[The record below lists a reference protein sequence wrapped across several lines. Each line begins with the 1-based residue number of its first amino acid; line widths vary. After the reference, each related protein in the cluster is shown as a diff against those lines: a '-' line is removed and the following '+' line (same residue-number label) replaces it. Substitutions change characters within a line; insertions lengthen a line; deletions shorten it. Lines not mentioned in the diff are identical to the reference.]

1 MNSKTLRQII
11 RKVANCVG
19 TTIPIVI
26 IDGDSAPTCKGT
38 GYHYRNKSGD
48 LIRYPNAYQR
58 AWGKPIYYPS
68 TIRIE
73 VGKEWPMHVGLIS
86 CVLKST

>member
-1 MNSKTLRQII
+1 MNLRKAI
-11 RKVANCVG
+11 RRAANCVG

-26 IDGDSAPTCKGT
+26 VDGDSAPTCKGT

-48 LIRYPNAYQR
+48 FIHSPNAYRR

-68 TIRIE
+68 TQRIE
-73 VGKEWPMHVGLIS
+73 VGMEWPMHVGLTS
-86 CVLKST
+86 HVVKTV